1 VVIRA
6 AGGTTPTFS
15 GTLTV
20 RASHVD
26 LVGPYRATGVSTSNS
41 STKVRGSTVENIVV
55 DSGGS
60 SRTPGYVSNVDGV
73 TWKNVEIFNAREA
86 NALIMVDGGYPAR
99 GSVKNLV
106 LDGLKLHDSTIA
118 PGSGT
123 HSQCIFFGGGQGIT
137 LRNSRF
143 WNCTTFD
150 VFVTTAGGDLPS
162 NYVMENNM
170 FGVPYLHGTQCC
182 HYYSVKFRDSA
193 PLNGLLFRNN
203 SARQEV
209 GWPKDPVGPGGARV
223 VGNAVQGGMICKS
236 GITFSHNVTT
246 ARGPCRS
253 SDRRVASIGFVNAT
267 AGDLHL
273 TSSSPA
279 IDAGNPADHP
289 ARDFDRQSRPLGP
302 APDAGAD
309 ELR

>member
-1 VVIRA
+1 
-6 AGGTTPTFS
+6 
-15 GTLTV
+15 V
-20 RASHVD
+20 R
-26 LVGPYRATGVSTSNS
+26 
-41 STKVRGSTVENIVV
+41 
-55 DSGGS
+55 
-60 SRTPGYVSNVDGV
+60 
-73 TWKNVEIFNAREA
+73 
-86 NALIMVDGGYPAR
+86 
-99 GSVKNLV
+99 
-106 LDGLKLHDSTIA
+106 
-118 PGSGT
+118 
-123 HSQCIFFGGGQGIT
+123 
-137 LRNSRF
+137 
-143 WNCTTFD
+143 
-150 VFVTTAGGDLPS
+150 
-162 NYVMENNM
+162 
-170 FGVPYLHGTQCC
+170 
-182 HYYSVKFRDSA
+182 FRDSA